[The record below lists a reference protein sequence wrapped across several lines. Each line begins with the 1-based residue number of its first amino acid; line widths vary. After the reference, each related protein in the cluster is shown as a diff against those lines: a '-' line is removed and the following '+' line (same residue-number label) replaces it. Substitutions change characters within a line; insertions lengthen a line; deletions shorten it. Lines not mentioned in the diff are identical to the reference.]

1 MPCDSKKLR
10 ALEATVN
17 AAMFDLHTYMEESGD
32 DFWREVY
39 KHRVELALMV
49 DARIRYAEGYKVQ
62 SERII
67 KQHAKQ
73 KTVTSA

>member
-1 MPCDSKKLR
+1 MPCDPKKLR
-10 ALEATVN
+10 SLADTCN
-17 AAMFDLHTYMEESGD
+17 AALFDLHTYMEESGD

-39 KHRVELALMV
+39 GHRVRLAVLV

-67 KQHAKQ
+67 KLAAKAQ
-73 KTVTSA
+73 KEGKV